1 MCGRFVQARGVAEYV
16 EALSPQRSLLTGF
29 DDVPI
34 GRYNVAPTTKV
45 HLLHPEGEGIRMDAV
60 PWGWAPFWA
69 KGPGKRPPPV
79 NARVE
84 TVATSKFFKVVWPHG
99 RALVFADGWYEWVKD
114 EADPKIKQPYFIRL
128 KSQRPMFFGA
138 LAEVHP
144 GLEPG
149 DNDGFV
155 IITAASDTGMVDIH
169 DRRPLVLTPELA
181 REWIEPDL
189 SSERAE
195 KIAREHCQPTEDFE
209 WYPVSS
215 MVGNVRNHGQ
225 ELILPVG

>member
-1 MCGRFVQARGVAEYV
+1 MCGRFVQALGVAEYV
-16 EALSPQRSLLTGF
+16 ATLNPQRSLLTGF

-45 HLLHPEGEGIRMDAV
+45 QVLHPKGKGIRLDAV

-69 KGPGKRPPPV
+69 KGPGKRPPPI

-84 TVATSKFFKVVWPHG
+84 TVATSKFFKGVWSNG

-138 LAEVHP
+138 LAEVQ
-144 GLEPG
+144 
-149 DNDGFV
+149 
-155 IITAASDTGMVDIH
+155 ASGRTGQ
-169 DRRPLVLTPELA
+169 RNLA
-181 REWIEPDL
+181 M
-189 SSERAE
+189 SSEF
-195 KIAREHCQPTEDFE
+195 C
-209 WYPVSS
+209 
-215 MVGNVRNHGQ
+215 
-225 ELILPVG
+225 

>member
-1 MCGRFVQARGVAEYV
+1 VGLDSVLDQRARQAA
-16 EALSPQRSLLTGF
+16 ATDQRSCRDRGHQHVLQ
-29 DDVPI
+29 
-34 GRYNVAPTTKV
+34 RRVA
-45 HLLHPEGEGIRMDAV
+45 
-60 PWGWAPFWA
+60 
-69 KGPGKRPPPV
+69 
-79 NARVE
+79 N
-84 TVATSKFFKVVWPHG
+84 G

-114 EADPKIKQPYFIRL
+114 EADPKIKHPYFIRL
-128 KSQRPMFFGA
+128 KSQHPMFFGA

-149 DNDGFV
+149 DSDGFV

-169 DRRPLVLTPELA
+169 DHRPLVLTPELA
-181 REWIEPDL
+181 REWLEPDL
-189 SSERAE
+189 SSESAE
-195 KIAREHCQPTEDFE
+195 EIASEHCQPTEDFE

>member
-16 EALSPQRSLLTGF
+16 AVLSPQRSLLTGF

-34 GRYNVAPTTKV
+34 GHYNVAPTTKAQV
-45 HLLHPEGEGIRMDAV
+45 LHPEGKGIRLDAV

-69 KGPGKRPPPV
+69 KGPGKRPQPI

-84 TVATSKFFKVVWPHG
+84 TVATSKFFKSVWPNG

-144 GLEPG
+144 ELEPG

-169 DRRPLVLTPELA
+169 DRRPLVLTRKLA
-181 REWIEPDL
+181 LEWIEPDL

-195 KIAREHCQPTEDFE
+195 KIAREHCQPAEDFE

-225 ELILPVG
+225 ELILPVR